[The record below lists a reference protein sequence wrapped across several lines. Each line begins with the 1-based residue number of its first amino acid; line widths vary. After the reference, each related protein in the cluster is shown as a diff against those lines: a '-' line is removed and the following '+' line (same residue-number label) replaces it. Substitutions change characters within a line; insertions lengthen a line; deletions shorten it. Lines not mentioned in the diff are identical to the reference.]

1 MRDRFTVAD
10 LRFFAGDW
18 GPATVARLLESSA
31 VLGATVPDAP
41 TQRTIK
47 EVS

>member
-18 GPATVARLLESSA
+18 DPATVERLLESSG
-31 VLGATVPDAP
+31 VLGASA
-41 TQRTIK
+41 
-47 EVS
+47 